1 MLHLTHAIVAR
12 AALAVAGTSA
22 LVAPAQLNPE
32 PCVRAADAV
41 PAADVPPGLTDLE
54 QLAALERSA
63 TDLEGLR
70 GGDANFTT
78 AETVLLVIGVVI
90 LAILIF

>member
-12 AALAVAGTSA
+12 AALAFAGASA
-22 LVAPAQLNPE
+22 LAAPAQLNPA
-32 PCVRAADAV
+32 PCVRASEAV
-41 PAADVPPGLTDLE
+41 PAADVPPAATDLE

-63 TDLEGLR
+63 TDLEDLR